1 MLRQSSSRNQRNKV
15 LRVKHVLQMSL
26 LVAVSFWLLYQLKHS
41 YDKKKA
47 SVDENLATSS
57 NLEEEQQRFV
67 KLGRKDL
74 PDNEEANLDEER
86 EKEREAVKRVME
98 EEEEIGEG
106 EQVRGNER
114 DDEERED
121 EGEDADGRGR
131 GEASRVAREDRDL
144 EYEDDKSEEN
154 EEKMENGD
162 ENDEEKF
169 VGDDDNNGDIGS
181 TIDDDTN
188 FGEGDGDGDGDG
200 DSSLKKT
207 VPDDNASTNGVGSNH
222 NESIVGLDGKEGS
235 LNDHHRHQIAASD
248 GVTDNSVPLQ
258 NQTFNLESMEEEKH
272 VSVKREIDEE
282 NKPTLNN
289 PSFTLEQEDF
299 GENSTVSVA
308 ANDVGDVD
316 VNKLVAD
323 AHLDLSTLPVIQ
335 GEVVKDEEDTAE

>member
-47 SVDENLATSS
+47 SVDENSATSS

-169 VGDDDNNGDIGS
+169 VGDDDNDGDIGS

-188 FGEGDGDGDGDG
+188 FGEGDGDGDG

-222 NESIVGLDGKEGS
+222 NESIVG
-235 LNDHHRHQIAASD
+235 
-248 GVTDNSVPLQ
+248 VPLQ

-282 NKPTLNN
+282 NKPTPNN

-308 ANDVGDVD
+308 ANDVRDVD

-323 AHLDLSTLPVIQ
+323 AQLDLSTLPVIQ
-335 GEVVKDEEDTAE
+335 GEVVKDEEDAAE

>member
-26 LVAVSFWLLYQLKHS
+26 LVAVCFWLLYQLKHS

-47 SVDENLATSS
+47 SVDQNSATSS

-67 KLGRKDL
+67 QLGRKDL
-74 PDNEEANLDEER
+74 PDSEEANLDEER
-86 EKEREAVKRVME
+86 EKEQEAAVERVME

-106 EQVRGNER
+106 EQVRRNER
-114 DDEERED
+114 DVEERED

-131 GEASRVAREDRDL
+131 GEASRVAREDREL

-154 EEKMENGD
+154 EEKMESGD

-169 VGDDDNNGDIGS
+169 VGDDDNDGDIGS

-188 FGEGDGDGDGDG
+188 FGDGDGDG
-200 DSSLKKT
+200 DSLLKKT

-235 LNDHHRHQIAASD
+235 LNDHHHHQIAASD
-248 GVTDNSVPLQ
+248 GDMDNSVPLQ

-282 NKPTLNN
+282 NKPTPNN
-289 PSFTLEQEDF
+289 SSFTIEQENF

-316 VNKLVAD
+316 VSKLVVG
-323 AHLDLSTLPVIQ
+323 AHLDLSTSPVIQ
-335 GEVVKDEEDTAE
+335 GEVVKDEEDAAE